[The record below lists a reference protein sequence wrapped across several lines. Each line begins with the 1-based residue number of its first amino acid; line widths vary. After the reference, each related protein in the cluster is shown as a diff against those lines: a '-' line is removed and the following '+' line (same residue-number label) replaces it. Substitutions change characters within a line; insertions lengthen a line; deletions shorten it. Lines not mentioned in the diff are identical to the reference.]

1 MTNLSQAIAGI
12 RVELGKARAR
22 VKQLHSA
29 LLALTTLR
37 KLEPSA
43 RPQHHQQE
51 GKGNGKGKS
60 HRRSLSKAARRRIA
74 QAQKKRWA
82 KFHREQ
88 REQREQR

>member
-51 GKGNGKGKS
+51 GKGKS
-60 HRRSLSKAARRRIA
+60 HRLSKAARRRIA

-82 KFHREQ
+82 KFRLHKRAVSGE
-88 REQREQR
+88 